1 MKILLNLER
10 EKLKQE
16 VIFETTP
23 DDHAIIY
30 EFNLAVV
37 DLQIDKER
45 GQPSPEW
52 KTAKLHYFRA
62 LFFNRVVGPHVPRG
76 GWTLTDYSQ
85 LDYP

>member
-1 MKILLNLER
+1 MKILLNLEKG
-10 EKLKQE
+10 KLKQE

-23 DDHAIIY
+23 DDHVIIHEY
-30 EFNLAVV
+30 NLTIV
-37 DLQIDKER
+37 DLQIDKEWGR
-45 GQPSPEW
+45 KSPEW

-62 LFFNRVVGPHVPRG
+62 LFFNRVIGPHMPV